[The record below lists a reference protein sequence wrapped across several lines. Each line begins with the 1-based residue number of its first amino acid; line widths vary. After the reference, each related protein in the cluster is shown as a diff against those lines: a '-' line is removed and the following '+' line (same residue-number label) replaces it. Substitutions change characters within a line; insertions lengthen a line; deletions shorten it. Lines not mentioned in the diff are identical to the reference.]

1 MGLISVALQIWL
13 ERDVS
18 NFIETNENE
27 EIFIFLADGSKL
39 KFKLKRWLKSVLQRK
54 FIIHKR

>member
-27 EIFIFLADGSKL
+27 EIFIFLADGSKA
-39 KFKLKRWLKSVLQRK
+39 KIQIEKVA
-54 FIIHKR
+54 